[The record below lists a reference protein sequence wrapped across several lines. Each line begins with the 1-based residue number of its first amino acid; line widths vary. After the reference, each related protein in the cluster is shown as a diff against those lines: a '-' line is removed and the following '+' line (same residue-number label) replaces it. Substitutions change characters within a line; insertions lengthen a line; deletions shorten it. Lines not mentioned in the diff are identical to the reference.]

1 MWTGHVSYPE
11 ARRRLATRWAVRAAD
26 PVRGH
31 PGRPSAALGRPS
43 VGTSGQPSQLGE
55 ARAPGETDL
64 SLMPFW
70 SGCPKPGL
78 RPREERG
85 RVRLDFWLSLLGVL
99 SSYWAEPRS
108 DAELSGEGRDSLL
121 GQLLLLEHH
130 RLSSPPLA
138 SNPPSPPAKLC

>member
-11 ARRRLATRWAVRAAD
+11 ARRRLATHWAVRAAD

-31 PGRPSAALGRPS
+31 PGRLSAALGRPS

-55 ARAPGETDL
+55 ARAPEETDL

-70 SGCPKPGL
+70 SGRPKPGL

-85 RVRLDFWLSLLGVL
+85 RVRLDFWVSLL
-99 SSYWAEPRS
+99 E
-108 DAELSGEGRDSLL
+108 
-121 GQLLLLEHH
+121 
-130 RLSSPPLA
+130 
-138 SNPPSPPAKLC
+138 C